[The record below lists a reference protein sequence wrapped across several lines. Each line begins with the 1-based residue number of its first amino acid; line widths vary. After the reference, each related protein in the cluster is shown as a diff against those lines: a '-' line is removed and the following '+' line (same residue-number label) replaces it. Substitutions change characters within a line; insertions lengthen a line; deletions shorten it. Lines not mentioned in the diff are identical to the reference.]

1 VICLIQLHQ
10 PKGWL
15 DNEDKELL
23 QTPCPPGPDF
33 TTQDPWRILRIQGE
47 IVEGF
52 DALSKIG
59 PAAAIF
65 GSARVM
71 ETNPYYRATVEIAAR
86 LAGAGIAVIS
96 GGGPGIMEAA
106 NQGAFT
112 VNGTSVG
119 CSIQLP
125 NEQFHNPYQTIALKF
140 RYFFVRKLMF
150 IKYAVAFI
158 IMPGG
163 FGTMDE
169 LFEALNLV
177 QTDKIDH
184 FPIVLY
190 STSYWRGLLEWIRER
205 MLGEGCISPA
215 DLDLIKLVD
224 DPTEAARIVID
235 NSREHGFLKKGP
247 DY

>member
-1 VICLIQLHQ
+1 LIQLQHPQ
-10 PKGWL
+10 GFL

-23 QTPCPPGPDF
+23 QTPCPPLSDF

-47 IVEGF
+47 MVEGF

-65 GSARVM
+65 GSARFPPD
-71 ETNPYYRATVEIAAR
+71 NKYYQATIDIAKH
-86 LAGAGIAVIS
+86 LATAGMAVIS

-106 NQGAFT
+106 NQGAIT
-112 VNGTSVG
+112 AHGVSIG

-125 NEQFHNPYQTIALKF
+125 HEQSSNHYQTIALKF

-150 IKYAVAFI
+150 IKYSVAFI

-169 LFEALNLV
+169 LFEALTLV

-190 STSYWRGLLEWIRER
+190 GSDYWNGLLAWMEEQ
-205 MLGEGCISPA
+205 MLKSGNIGPD
-215 DLDLIKLVD
+215 DLKLMKMAD
-224 DPTEAARIVID
+224 DPGEAARIVID
-235 NSREHGFLKKGP
+235 NSREHGFLKN
-247 DY
+247 

>member
-1 VICLIQLHQ
+1 MIQLQ
-10 PKGWL
+10 NPQGFL

-23 QTPCPPGPDF
+23 QTPCPPISDF

-47 IVEGF
+47 MVEGF

-59 PAAAIF
+59 PAATIF
-65 GSARVM
+65 GSARFGAD
-71 ETNPYYRATVEIAAR
+71 NPYYQATIDIAQHLSA
-86 LAGAGIAVIS
+86 AGMSVIS

-106 NQGAFT
+106 NQGAFQFH
-112 VNGTSVG
+112 GTSVG

-125 NEQFHNPYQTIALKF
+125 HEQAPNPYQTIALKF

-150 IKYAVAFI
+150 IKYSVAFI

-169 LFEALNLV
+169 LFEALTLV

-190 STSYWRGLLEWIRER
+190 GSSYSKGLLAWMEEQ
-205 MLGEGCISPA
+205 MLPA
-215 DLDLIKLVD
+215 GSIGPEDLKLLQIVD
-224 DPTEAARIVID
+224 DPGEVAAIVIE
-235 NSREHGFLKKGP
+235 NSRRHGFLKRP
-247 DY
+247 C